1 MKKKQRC
8 KECGG
13 AFTYIIPDSAFQ
25 SESRFILYCPFC
37 QEAVKLVIED
47 GYLIPEESAS
57 FPVSNLPQKRLS
69 TEMWFEMLK
78 DNSS

>member
-8 KECGG
+8 KKCGG

-25 SESRFILYCPFC
+25 GESRFILHCPFC

-47 GYLIPEESAS
+47 GYLISEESAS
-57 FPVSNLPQKRLS
+57 FPVTNLPQKRIS
-69 TEMWFEMLK
+69 TEMWFEILK
-78 DNSS
+78 DLSS